1 MTREMDR
8 SVRYSCQIFSGFNIP
23 KLLKLVNFWQSYSKN
38 RKVDVLGTGY
48 IFICIG
54 IKLKDVILIFKT
66 KSKNKFAASVP
77 ETKYHYRM
85 MYVNECY
92 FA

>member
-1 MTREMDR
+1 
-8 SVRYSCQIFSGFNIP
+8 
-23 KLLKLVNFWQSYSKN
+23 
-38 RKVDVLGTGY
+38 LGTGY
-48 IFICIG
+48 IFIC

-66 KSKNKFAASVP
+66 KFKNKFAANVP
-77 ETKYHYRM
+77 ETKYHYLM

>member
-1 MTREMDR
+1 MLKNDFFEFPKVKWLRMTREMDR
-8 SVRYSCQIFSGFNIP
+8 SVRYSCH
-23 KLLKLVNFWQSYSKN
+23 SKN

-66 KSKNKFAASVP
+66 KFKNKFAANVP
-77 ETKYHYRM
+77 ETKTII
-85 MYVNECY
+85 V
-92 FA
+92 